1 MGSSSAPVFPYPG
14 GTQGVEPVDPVA
26 GRAGHF
32 AWSRWIKEF
41 VKRLDRESV
50 KISGDTMTGPL
61 KLKPGA
67 TEVTLSVN
75 GTSLEV
81 TAPVTV
87 GAPTQN
93 SHATTKQYVDNR
105 VPLYLEATMTSD
117 GTGWATPTGLKA
129 GAVVWSLVD
138 VSSTPA
144 PAQLLLNPA
153 NNAIYLGPS
162 ATRKIRIWYV

>member
-14 GTQGVEPVDPVA
+14 GSQGVEPADPVA
-26 GRAGHF
+26 GKPGHF

-41 VKRLDRESV
+41 VKRLDREAV
-50 KISGDTMTGPL
+50 KRSGDTMSGPLTFELGGVQVTVSVSGSGLNVTGPV
-61 KLKPGA
+61 A
-67 TEVTLSVN
+67 
-75 GTSLEV
+75 
-81 TAPVTV
+81 V
-87 GAPTQN
+87 GAPTAN
-93 SHATTKQYVDNR
+93 GHAATKQYVDTR
-105 VPLYLEATMTSD
+105 VPLYLEQTMTAD
-117 GTGWATPTGLKA
+117 GTGWATPAGLKA

-153 NNAIYLGPS
+153 NNAIYLGPD